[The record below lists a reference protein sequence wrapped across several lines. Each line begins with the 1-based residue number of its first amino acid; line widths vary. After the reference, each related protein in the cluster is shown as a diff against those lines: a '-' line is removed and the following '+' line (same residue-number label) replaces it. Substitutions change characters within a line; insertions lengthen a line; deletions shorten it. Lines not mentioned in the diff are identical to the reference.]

1 MPSRTAAQP
10 TLHSLPQ
17 RRHPDTD
24 VSQVA
29 AHVAGVLSV
38 TCRVTV
44 QVFGMDNSM
53 QFLMTELWSLQV
65 VSTAAGEFGASP
77 Q

>member
-1 MPSRTAAQP
+1 M
-10 TLHSLPQ
+10 L
-17 RRHPDTD
+17 
-24 VSQVA
+24 
-29 AHVAGVLSV
+29 V

-44 QVFGMDNSM
+44 QVFGMDSSM